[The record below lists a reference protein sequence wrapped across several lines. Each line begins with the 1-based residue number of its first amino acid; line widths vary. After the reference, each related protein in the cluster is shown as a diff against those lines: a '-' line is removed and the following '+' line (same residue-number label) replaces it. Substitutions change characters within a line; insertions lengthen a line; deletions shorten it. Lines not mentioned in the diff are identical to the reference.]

1 LRARGLILAEKHLFR
16 GRIHAFIR
24 LTEKALEGITNE
36 APPGPTDVSQKGPI
50 IEKGDTEGSIGKEI
64 VEASLDEASPDPG
77 SFSEKEGNMKGLKS
91 VMDVEQA
98 VKAQKVLHK
107 PDTPKAL
114 GAIWAKRVN
123 QITGA
128 FVALKGKDF
137 GQLKLFA
144 KACPPGKAEAVL
156 EVVLDD
162 WIMFVKKCESLAS
175 AKNTPLIP
183 SVGFLLRYASV
194 AVIFATP
201 KQPPPV
207 KHEATAGPLLT
218 KIVQVTAQLSEPK
231 PDIVTSLEDIWA
243 DVEDD
248 EDEK

>member
-1 LRARGLILAEKHLFR
+1 
-16 GRIHAFIR
+16 
-24 LTEKALEGITNE
+24 
-36 APPGPTDVSQKGPI
+36 
-50 IEKGDTEGSIGKEI
+50 
-64 VEASLDEASPDPG
+64 
-77 SFSEKEGNMKGLKS
+77 
-91 VMDVEQA
+91 
-98 VKAQKVLHK
+98 
-107 PDTPKAL
+107 
-114 GAIWAKRVN
+114 
-123 QITGA
+123 
-128 FVALKGKDF
+128 
-137 GQLKLFA
+137 
-144 KACPPGKAEAVL
+144 
-156 EVVLDD
+156 
-162 WIMFVKKCESLAS
+162 MFVKKCESLAS